1 MHQIQFRSSFNVLF
15 VSIQFM
21 MTKRLKA
28 IASAALLLDK
38 EETSDDKDHKTHKKS

>member
-1 MHQIQFRSSFNVLF
+1 
-15 VSIQFM
+15 M

-38 EETSDDKDHKTHKKS
+38 EETSDDKDHKTHKNHSGFDHGFNGRKKLAVTPVI